1 MDRIFKFKKWHR
13 RLVGLGMTVGLV
25 IITLAL
31 AGCAESISDKFLKQ
45 VDNKNITF
53 EQLIKNPDQYVGN
66 SILLGGVIVSTEN
79 KNDGT
84 LLEIYQ
90 TELDSSGEPKDVDI
104 SKGRFLAWD
113 KDFLDSQIFR
123 SGRRVTIVG
132 VVKGVEYRKV
142 GQVDYHYPYLVVKD
156 IYLWR
161 NVRARMYPRYY
172 WDYYGPMW
180 GYPYPYGW
188 YYPYWGFYY
197 HYYSPRYRR

>member
-1 MDRIFKFKKWHR
+1 MERVFKFKKWHR
-13 RLVGLGMTVGLV
+13 HLVGLGMTVCLM
-25 IITLAL
+25 IITLVL

-132 VVKGVEYRKV
+132 VVKGVEVRKV

-161 NVRARMYPRYY
+161 NVRTRMYPRYY

-197 HYYSPRYRR
+197 HYYPRYRH